1 MALSGIYR
9 LGDLSHGD
17 GGLHAGGLPLLL
29 QKSCRARQF
38 ITVPSIPHVVATGTI
53 DTGLL
58 QFGTAEEVAAADHD
72 GHLHTLLYGR
82 NDLLGNATNHLG
94 IDADLATTECFAGQL
109 EQNSARIVAI
119 SHIVPFSKPKVRNY
133 P

>member
-1 MALSGIYR
+1 M
-9 LGDLSHGD
+9 
-17 GGLHAGGLPLLL
+17 P
-29 QKSCRARQF
+29 
-38 ITVPSIPHVVATGTI
+38 
-53 DTGLL
+53 L